1 MRIARTTHHGLSRI
15 LQRNNQR
22 LSEQIRT
29 AEQQAITGLK
39 INRPSDGPSEMGRAL
54 MLQGIVEDQGTY
66 QSNAV
71 QAIGL
76 LSTAEQALAST
87 TDVLERAKELALAG
101 ANGSWNAD
109 DRDGMA
115 AEVEQLAS
123 ELVALANTRHGSRY
137 VFSGRAYDTEAFDS
151 SGTYGGE
158 GEEPTVQVSAN
169 QWASVG
175 FSGSDVFQG
184 EVDLFAVLDDLKTAL
199 EDNDIEAVQNTLTD
213 LDTGHNQ
220 VVGWRESVGHAFSIV
235 EDAEIA
241 AGNVE
246 TLLGTELA
254 DLVGVDEVEVYTRLA
269 ELRANYD
276 AAARVAGTSTQG
288 CLFEFI

>member
-1 MRIARTTHHGLSRI
+1 MRVARTTHHGLSRV
-15 LQRNNQR
+15 LQRNSQR
-22 LSEQIRT
+22 LNEQIRT

-39 INRPSDGPSEMGRAL
+39 ISRPSDGPSEMGRAL
-54 MLQGIVEDQGTY
+54 MLQGIIEDQDTY
-66 QSNAV
+66 KSNAT

-76 LSTAEQALAST
+76 LSTAEQALESAA
-87 TDVLERAKELALAG
+87 DLMDRAKELALAG

-109 DRDGMA
+109 DREGMA

-123 ELVALANTRHGSRY
+123 ELVSLANTRHGSRY
-137 VFSGRAYDTEAFDS
+137 VFSGRAYDTAAFDS

-175 FSGSDVFQG
+175 FSGSEVFQG
-184 EVDLFAVLDDLKTAL
+184 DVDLFALLDTLKTAL
-199 EDNDIEAVQNTLTD
+199 EDNDIDAIQGTLTD

-220 VVGWRESVGHAFSIV
+220 VVGWRESVGHSYSVV

-246 TLLGTELA
+246 ALLGTELS
-254 DLVGVDEVEVYTRLA
+254 DLVGIDEVEVYTRLA
-269 ELRANYD
+269 ELRANYE

-288 CLFEFI
+288 SLWDFV